1 MKTERIETIYSD
13 IATKLDK
20 LIPEKWSE
28 IYLYAQLANSMYTM
42 YFFYY
47 TENKKK
53 LVYSFDIPKNYEIN
67 EDEFDDL
74 RDEIK
79 KDFKDLQN
87 EFVVNKQEL
96 WTNLTLVI
104 KDTDEFKINYRYNDI
119 STVDPFEQ
127 QVIWR
132 YEVLGLDS
140 SNQSNL
146 AKKVLERY
154 IEDKKKS

>member
-20 LIPEKWSE
+20 LIPEKWSQ

-104 KDTDEFKINYRYNDI
+104 KDTDEFKIDYRYNDI
-119 STVDPFEQ
+119 STIDPFEQ

-154 IEDKKKS
+154 IEDKKKG

>member
-1 MKTERIETIYSD
+1 MKTERTETIYSD

-20 LIPEKWSE
+20 LIPEKWSQ

-104 KDTDEFKINYRYNDI
+104 KDTDEFKIDYRYNDI
-119 STVDPFEQ
+119 STIDPFEQ

-154 IEDKKKS
+154 IEDKKKG

>member
-154 IEDKKKS
+154 IEDKKKG

>member
-1 MKTERIETIYSD
+1 METKRTKKLYSD
-13 IATKLDK
+13 LAIKLDK

-28 IYLYAQLANSMYTM
+28 IYLYAQLGNFMYSM

-47 TENKKK
+47 TEDKKK
-53 LVYSFDIPKNYEIN
+53 LVYSIDIPKNYEID

-79 KDFKDLQN
+79 QDFKDLQN
-87 EFVVNKQEL
+87 EFAINKQEL
-96 WTNLTLVI
+96 WTSLTLVI
-104 KDTDEFKINYRYNDI
+104 RDTGEFKIDYSYNDI
-119 STVDPFEQ
+119 AKVDPFEQ
-127 QVIWR
+127 QIIWR

-146 AKKVLERY
+146 AKKIIEKY
-154 IEDKKKS
+154 IENKNKS

>member
-1 MKTERIETIYSD
+1 MKTERMEVLYSD
-13 IATKLDK
+13 IAKKLDK
-20 LIPEKWSE
+20 LIPEKWNE

-47 TENKKK
+47 TEDKKK
-53 LVYSFDIPKNYEIN
+53 LVYSFDIPKNYEID
-67 EDEFDDL
+67 EDEFDDI

-87 EFVVNKQEL
+87 EFAANKQEL
-96 WTNLTLVI
+96 WTSITLAI
-104 KDTDEFKINYRYNDI
+104 KDTGEFKIEYSYNDI

-127 QVIWR
+127 QIIWR

-146 AKKVLERY
+146 AKKVLEKY
-154 IEDKKKS
+154 IANKKKG